1 MNVQQTRVI
10 GLLPRATPDE
20 FMFQIMNHDRD
31 ACPVLKQNKERTREA
46 KGGEGGTILNVSKL
60 GNGLVVFAI

>member
-1 MNVQQTRVI
+1 MNVQQIRVI
-10 GLLPRATPDE
+10 GLLPRATLAK

-46 KGGEGGTILNVSKL
+46 KVLLGALNQEVEGLADILL
-60 GNGLVVFAI
+60 R